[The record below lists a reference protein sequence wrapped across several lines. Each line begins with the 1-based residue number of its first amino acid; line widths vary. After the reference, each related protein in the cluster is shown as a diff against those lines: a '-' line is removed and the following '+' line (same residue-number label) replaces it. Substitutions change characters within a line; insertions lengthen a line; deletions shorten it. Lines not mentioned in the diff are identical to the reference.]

1 MDSGDINL
9 LAQLIESME
18 EATKRLQQY
27 YRNREVKKFKK
38 VKKEVLN
45 FQRQIDSIL
54 KRNS

>member
-18 EATKRLQQY
+18 EATKRLQQH

-45 FQRQIDSIL
+45 FQKQIDNIL